1 MARVKFHGRC
11 YDILTVDLTGSFCSD
26 FQFCL
31 VLQQGVIA
39 VVTVQVSRL
48 GPSLKLLKIKINKIK
63 IAHLFITHSLA
74 SMNLHLSQQSML
86 YIGIS
91 HCPDRV
97 S

>member
-1 MARVKFHGRC
+1 
-11 YDILTVDLTGSFCSD
+11 VDLTGSFCSD
-26 FQFCL
+26 FQFI
-31 VLQQGVIA
+31 LQQGVIA

-63 IAHLFITHSLA
+63 IAHLFYHAQFSVHESSLVPA
-74 SMNLHLSQQSML
+74 ML

-91 HCPDRV
+91 HCPDLV